1 MYVCERVCQCVLVRK
16 GKERKGQGKGDNR
29 REEIGERKQELY
41 CKSSTTVPTVTS
53 HRCRKVTSDKDD
65 KTNDTCDVCISRSS
79 RTRHSDQIAQ
89 REEHLGS
96 RGSGLVSVMSIITPI
111 HSSSIHPIHPFL
123 SIHSIH
129 SYPPFWYNCTI
140 AYSFL
145 YLLHEFHRT
154 GTSSDSSRLYFLYKY
169 TYIHA
174 AAAIGSQPSVIVGG
188 YWLSHR
194 LSGSGW
200 AGQYDNRTGRL
211 SPLILILLFS
221 LRSLSC
227 RSLSCQSLDDNQER

>member
-1 MYVCERVCQCVLVRK
+1 MCVGKERK

-53 HRCRKVTSDKDD
+53 HWCRKVTSDKND

-111 HSSSIHPIHPFL
+111 HSSSIQSIHPFL

-129 SYPPFWYNCTI
+129 SIHHSGTI
-140 AYSFL
+140 AQ
-145 YLLHEFHRT
+145 LHILSYIFFMNSTELELVVT
-154 GTSSDSSRLYFLYKY
+154 LVDSTFY
-169 TYIHA
+169 TCIHTYT
-174 AAAIGSQPSVIVGG
+174 P
-188 YWLSHR
+188 R
-194 LSGSGW
+194 P
-200 AGQYDNRTGRL
+200 R
-211 SPLILILLFS
+211 
-221 LRSLSC
+221 
-227 RSLSCQSLDDNQER
+227 

>member
-1 MYVCERVCQCVLVRK
+1 M
-16 GKERKGQGKGDNR
+16 
-29 REEIGERKQELY
+29 
-41 CKSSTTVPTVTS
+41 SSTTVPTVTS
-53 HRCRKVTSDKDD
+53 HWCRKVTSDKDD

-111 HSSSIHPIHPFL
+111 HSSSIPFIH

-129 SYPPFWYNCTI
+129 SIHHSGTI
-140 AYSFL
+140 AQLHILSL

-211 SPLILILLFS
+211 SPLILLFS

-227 RSLSCQSLDDNQER
+227 RSLSCQSLCDNQER

>member
-16 GKERKGQGKGDNR
+16 GEERKGEAKGGKR
-29 REEIGERKQELY
+29 RENIGERKQKLY
-41 CKSSTTVPTVTS
+41 CMSSTTVPTVTS
-53 HRCRKVTSDKDD
+53 HWCRKVTSDKDD

-211 SPLILILLFS
+211 SPLIFILLSS

-227 RSLSCQSLDDNQER
+227 RSLPCQSLDDNQER

>member
-1 MYVCERVCQCVLVRK
+1 MHIPIVQNQTF
-16 GKERKGQGKGDNR
+16 GPNR
-29 REEIGERKQELY
+29 AEGRASGFPRQWAGF
-41 CKSSTTVPTVTS
+41 S
-53 HRCRKVTSDKDD
+53 HEHHHT
-65 KTNDTCDVCISRSS
+65 
-79 RTRHSDQIAQ
+79 HSF
-89 REEHLGS
+89 
-96 RGSGLVSVMSIITPI
+96 
-111 HSSSIHPIHPFL
+111 IHPI
-123 SIHSIH
+123 
-129 SYPPFWYNCTI
+129 YPPFYPFYPLFWYNCTI

-145 YLLHEFHRT
+145 YLLHEFHSS

-211 SPLILILLFS
+211 SPLILLFS

>member
-1 MYVCERVCQCVLVRK
+1 M
-16 GKERKGQGKGDNR
+16 
-29 REEIGERKQELY
+29 Y

-53 HRCRKVTSDKDD
+53 HWCRKVTSDKDD

-111 HSSSIHPIHPFL
+111 HSHPFIIHPSNPSIL
-123 SIHSIH
+123 SILSTIPVQLH
-129 SYPPFWYNCTI
+129 NCTI

-145 YLLHEFHRT
+145 YLLHEFHTT
-154 GTSSDSSRLYFLYKY
+154 GTSSDSSRLYFLYMY

-211 SPLILILLFS
+211 SPLILLFS

-227 RSLSCQSLDDNQER
+227 RSLSCQSLCDNQER